1 MSLLSGYQ
9 ACEAARAKI
18 NLSLEVLD
26 RLPDGYHELLSL
38 MATVQLADQVFLSLK
53 SAQAKRSPQGPSE
66 GDLGWLVHSDDADVP
81 PGPANICHKAARR
94 FFERAGLDPTSFQL
108 EIFIKKAIPMEAG
121 LAGGSTD
128 AAALLRMLWRIWKTD
143 LAIELGLDP
152 DRLTLQDLEAL
163 ALETGADVPFCLK
176 GGVRLSAG
184 IGQLLSP
191 ALQAPAWPLLIAKPA
206 ASVSTAW
213 AFETLDRDR
222 QSGVACQ
229 KVEAEP
235 REAQIWQKRLALENQ
250 ARLADWVKNDF
261 LEIMKEEIPAID
273 QTIKALARTG
283 ALAVSMT
290 GTGSACFAL
299 YETPS
304 QLHLAYKSLS
314 ESMTDTQLIMTRLSV
329 EPEDLMG

>member
-18 NLSLEVLD
+18 NLSLKVLD

-38 MATVQLADQVFLSLK
+38 MATIELADQVFLSLK
-53 SAQAKRSPQGPSE
+53 KIQAKCSYEDPSE
-66 GDLGWLVHSDDADVP
+66 DDLGWLVHSDDSQVP
-81 PGPANICHKAARR
+81 RGPANICYKAARR
-94 FFERAGLDPTSFQL
+94 FFERAGLDPGAFQL
-108 EIFIKKAIPMEAG
+108 EIFIKKTIPLESG

-128 AAALLRMLWRIWKTD
+128 AAALLRMLWRIWRKD
-143 LAIELGLDP
+143 LAREEGLDP
-152 DRLTLQDLEAL
+152 DRLTLEDLEAL

-184 IGQLLSP
+184 IGEKLSP
-191 ALQAPAWPLLIAKPA
+191 ALQAPAWPLLIAKPP

-213 AFETLDRDR
+213 AFKALDQDR
-222 QSGVACQ
+222 QSGTACHR
-229 KVEAEP
+229 AEGES
-235 REAQIWQKRLALENQ
+235 RELQVWQRRLALENQ
-250 ARLADWVKNDF
+250 AQLAGWVKNDF
-261 LEIMKEEIPAID
+261 LKIMKEAIPAID
-273 QTIKALARTG
+273 QTIKALDRTG

-314 ESMTDTQLIMTRLSV
+314 RSMTGTQLIMSRLSL
-329 EPEDLMG
+329 EADKLMD